1 MRPSIRF
8 SDVRLAG
15 EALLMEQA
23 NGGNGKLIVG
33 VKRGAQG
40 LGSYARRCCLGAA
53 LAFAPGAC
61 ATFDVTPFQREQI
74 TGDTWRACLAR
85 EYQAQSRFHLR
96 SGRNWTQATHLAA
109 KGRLSLDGGEPR
121 PDPVPSA
128 LSMRAQALDVAMS
141 GRGRTCACATAAARL
156 DAWAAA
162 LDQDPDRDQVV
173 FATAFDSALST
184 CSNPD

>member
-1 MRPSIRF
+1 
-8 SDVRLAG
+8 
-15 EALLMEQA
+15 MEQA

-40 LGSYARRCCLGAA
+40 LGGFARRCCLGAA

-96 SGRNWTQATHLAA
+96 NGRNWTQATHLAA

-121 PDPVPSA
+121 PEPVPAA
-128 LSMRAQALDVAMS
+128 LSPQAQALDRAMS
-141 GRGRTCACATAAARL
+141 GSGRTCACATAAARL
-156 DAWAAA
+156 DAWAVA
-162 LDQDPDRDQVV
+162 LDQDPDRDQVA

>member
-1 MRPSIRF
+1 MRPFIRF

-40 LGSYARRCCLGAA
+40 LGGLARRCCFGALAA
-53 LAFAPGAC
+53 LLPGAC

-85 EYQAQSRFHLR
+85 EYQVQSRSQVR
-96 SGRNWTQATHLAA
+96 NGRNWTEATRLAS
-109 KGRLSLDGGEPR
+109 KGRDSLSSGQPQF
-121 PDPVPSA
+121 DPIPSA
-128 LSMRAQALDVAMS
+128 LSPQAQALEKAVSA
-141 GRGRTCACATAAARL
+141 RGRTCPCATAAARL
-156 DAWAAA
+156 DAWAIA
-162 LDQDPDRDQVV
+162 LAQEPKRDQAV
-173 FATAFDSALST
+173 FAAAFNSALST

>member
-1 MRPSIRF
+1 
-8 SDVRLAG
+8 
-15 EALLMEQA
+15 MEQA

-40 LGSYARRCCLGAA
+40 LGGFARRCCLSAILA
-53 LAFAPGAC
+53 LVPGAC
-61 ATFDVTPFQREQI
+61 ATFDVTPFLREQI

-85 EYQAQSRFHLR
+85 EYQAQSRLQLR
-96 SGRNWTQATHLAA
+96 NGRNWTQATHLAA

-121 PDPVPSA
+121 PGPVPSA
-128 LSMRAQALDVAMS
+128 LSMHARALDKAVS

-156 DAWAAA
+156 DAWAVA
-162 LDQDPDRDQVV
+162 LDQDPDRDDVV